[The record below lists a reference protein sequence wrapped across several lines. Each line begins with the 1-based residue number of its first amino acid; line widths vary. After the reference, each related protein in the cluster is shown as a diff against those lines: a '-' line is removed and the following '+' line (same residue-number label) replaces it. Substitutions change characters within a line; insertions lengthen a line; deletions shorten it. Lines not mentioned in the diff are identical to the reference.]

1 MDGGDARRGRRGLP
15 SALNSRGQG
24 LCTEPL
30 CADHDGEGRRTTVL
44 RESAVSAWGAPGA
57 SAQGRECARAVID
70 SGVQGRKTGVH
81 SSQGL
86 ERAELRRVRNPGPP
100 PSCGWAEVHEAGW
113 ACPAQGKLPVYP
125 AQQKLLVN
133 HLRHSVNTQE
143 RSHLSINTRRCPE
156 QRTL

>member
-1 MDGGDARRGRRGLP
+1 MDGGDGGRGSGSRR
-15 SALNSRGQG
+15 QG

-44 RESAVSAWGAPGA
+44 RESAVSAWGPPGA
-57 SAQGRECARAVID
+57 SAQGREGARAKID
-70 SGVQGRKTGVH
+70 SRVQGRKTGVRGGR
-81 SSQGL
+81 GL

-100 PSCGWAEVHEAGW
+100 PSCVWAQVREAGR
-113 ACPAQGKLPVYP
+113 ACPAQGKRPVYP